1 MDFAGTDL
9 RKLRLSFGVSAAE
22 LTAGICS
29 ESYLSLIENDKRPL
43 SVALFSKFLAKLSKF
58 GNGHRTDNALLPS
71 ARLALLRSLADAGA
85 NEFAVSEGISLVR
98 SLETNL
104 IELEVIQ
111 VRATGTL
118 MNSLLELGRT
128 NEARKLLASLPV
140 LKSDLSKLYVNWSH
154 ANFHE
159 ATGDLGLALESFSAA
174 LEIATR
180 LREYATADQMRQ
192 ATLHTKLLL
201 GLTTDSDDENFLV
214 KGIDSFSEIQDFDSY
229 CLFGCTLA
237 LHLYV
242 CGRFDEAKS
251 VILDTIGSLGKMRM
265 RNSGTA
271 YLNALDVLK
280 SLGLDS
286 EALKLLKEAS
296 MKLSASDATLSVAHL
311 WNRLSKHATSL
322 RDASISE
329 LANSSESRILT
340 RLNSRAS

>member
-1 MDFAGTDL
+1 
-9 RKLRLSFGVSAAE
+9 
-22 LTAGICS
+22 
-29 ESYLSLIENDKRPL
+29 
-43 SVALFSKFLAKLSKF
+43 
-58 GNGHRTDNALLPS
+58 
-71 ARLALLRSLADAGA
+71 
-85 NEFAVSEGISLVR
+85 
-98 SLETNL
+98 
-104 IELEVIQ
+104 
-111 VRATGTL
+111 